1 MKFFYSNLFDFY
13 LEKIMMN
20 GTNQQDSLITT
31 PNDIYLEEQITDINP
46 SENEI
51 PSMSDIQNNGEDIRL
66 SIDENLQ

>member
-1 MKFFYSNLFDFY
+1 
-13 LEKIMMN
+13 MMN

-31 PNDIYLEEQITDINP
+31 PNDIYLEEKITDINP

-51 PSMSDIQNNGEDIRL
+51 PSMSDIQNNGEDIPL